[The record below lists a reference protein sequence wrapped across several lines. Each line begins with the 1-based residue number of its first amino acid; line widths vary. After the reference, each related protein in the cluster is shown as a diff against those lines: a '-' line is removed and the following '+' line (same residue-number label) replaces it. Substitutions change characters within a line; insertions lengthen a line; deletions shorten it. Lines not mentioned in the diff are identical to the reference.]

1 MLFVLAAVQLV
12 EIVTPAK
19 LQLVETKVNP
29 VHEVVTKVAPRLV
42 TGPYHKEVQGQ
53 TSPFVNNPTPST
65 V

>member
-12 EIVTPAK
+12 EIVTPEK

-29 VHEVVTKVAPRLV
+29 VHDVVTKVAPRLV
-42 TGPYHKEVQGQ
+42 TGPYHKEVHGQ
-53 TSPFVNNPTPST
+53 TRPLVKRPTPST